1 MIWLCVPFMAWL
13 SRMSGGGW
21 PKLPYGLDAWI
32 LAAPY
37 LLFYPAIGWWVIL
50 AYLGAVLGVRLGHG
64 RFFDYDL
71 PFKVGSE
78 PEKIEV
84 LIDDSLA
91 VKTQKILGMF
101 LTGWAVTLALG
112 FILNIYGFL
121 LAGFIIYVSG
131 MLKAVAYFLPETW
144 HAEIARGFFLG
155 CGVVAAF
162 LVL

>member
-1 MIWLCVPFMAWL
+1 MTWL
-13 SRMSGGGW
+13 SRMAGGGW
-21 PKLPYGLDAWI
+21 PKLPYGADAW
-32 LAAPY
+32 LLCAPY

-50 AYLGAVLGVRLGHG
+50 AYLGAVLGIRLGHG

-84 LIDDSLA
+84 LIDDSLP

-101 LTGWAVTLALG
+101 LTGWAVTLTLG

-121 LAGFIIYVSG
+121 LAGFVIYVSG
-131 MLKAVAYFLPETW
+131 MLKAVAYFLPRTDW
-144 HAEIARGFFLG
+144 AELVRGAFLG
-155 CGVVAAF
+155 LGVVAAY